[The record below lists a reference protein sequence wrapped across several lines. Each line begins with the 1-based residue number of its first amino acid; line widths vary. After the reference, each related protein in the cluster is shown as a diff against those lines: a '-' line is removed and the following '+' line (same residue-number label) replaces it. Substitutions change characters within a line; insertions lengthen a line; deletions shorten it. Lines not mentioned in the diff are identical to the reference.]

1 MGVSYK
7 CKYISNQLVAW
18 QPKMCVWHNCK
29 KRGRRRDDDDDDEGR
44 VGVWVGD
51 GVYDVGWSVVAMCGL
66 SSLLS
71 SIFIIFLIG
80 YAPGSFLLVGEL
92 SPSNITS
99 LKSSPL
105 TSSKQIVLLK
115 SAW

>member
-1 MGVSYK
+1 MIFVMGVSYK

-29 KRGRRRDDDDDDEGR
+29 KGGRKRDMMMRGGCECG
-44 VGVWVGD
+44 WVM

-71 SIFIIFLIG
+71 STIIIF
-80 YAPGSFLLVGEL
+80 
-92 SPSNITS
+92 
-99 LKSSPL
+99 
-105 TSSKQIVLLK
+105 
-115 SAW
+115 